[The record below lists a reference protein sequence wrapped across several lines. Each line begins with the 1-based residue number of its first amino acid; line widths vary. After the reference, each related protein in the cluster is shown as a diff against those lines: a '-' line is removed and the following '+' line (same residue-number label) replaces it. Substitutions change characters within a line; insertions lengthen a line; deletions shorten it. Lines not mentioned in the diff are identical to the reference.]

1 MVHFMANF
9 DNSGYHYSLGLA
21 RYMFCTEI
29 LRTYIQNIENST
41 ILNLIRKFLEL
52 FFTKGMENS

>member
-1 MVHFMANF
+1 MANF